1 MIAAG
6 GLDLG
11 YMFILGVL
19 ATVNPCGFVLLPTYL
34 MYFLG
39 LEGTRP
45 GTQRAAISRA
55 LVVAATVALGFFT
68 VFLVIGLLYNAGVDW
83 FVQQSDWISIGIGL
97 LMVALGIAMIFGYHL
112 TIGTP
117 RLGVGGKDRTVV
129 SMFLYGISYAVASIG
144 CTIGLFASAVLKNVD
159 RQGFAAGVLGIVTY
173 AVGMG
178 VMLAALT
185 VALATARTG
194 LLSVLRRVMVHLDR
208 IAGVFLVLTGLY
220 LSWYWWSA
228 IADKRSGVVNRVE
241 SSQSDVSTWLHDR
254 GAGLLFAV
262 LGGITLIAAIYAWMR
277 RSRPEPSG
285 TTPGGNDGDGSD
297 GGSAGGTDEE
307 HQAGQ
312 LSS

>member
-39 LEGTRP
+39 LEGVRP
-45 GTQRAAISRA
+45 GTQRAAVSRA
-55 LVVAATVALGFFT
+55 LVVAFTVALGFFT
-68 VFLVIGLLYNAGVDW
+68 VFLAIGLLYNAGVDW

-97 LMVALGIAMIFGYHL
+97 LMVVLGVAMLLGFHL

-117 RLGVGGKDRTVV
+117 KLGVGGKDRTVL

-159 RQGFAAGVLGIVTY
+159 RHGFVSGVVGIVTY

-194 LLSVLRRVMVHLDR
+194 LLTALRRVMVHLDR
-208 IAGVFLVLTGLY
+208 IAGAFLVLTGLY

-228 IADKRSGVVNRVE
+228 IHDRSSAVTDRVE
-241 SSQSDVSTWLHDR
+241 HSQSDLTTWLRER
-254 GAGLLFAV
+254 GAGWLFVV
-262 LGGITLIAAIYAWMR
+262 LGGVTAVAVAYALLR
-277 RSRPEPSG
+277 RDRRE
-285 TTPGGNDGDGSD
+285 
-297 GGSAGGTDEE
+297 
-307 HQAGQ
+307 
-312 LSS
+312 SS

>member
-1 MIAAG
+1 VIAAG

-39 LEGTRP
+39 LEGVRP

-55 LVVAATVALGFFT
+55 LVVACVVALGFFT
-68 VFLVIGLLYNAGVDW
+68 VFLAIGLLYNAGVDW

-97 LMVALGIAMIFGYHL
+97 SMVVLGVAMIFGFHL
-112 TIGTP
+112 SIGTP
-117 RLGVGGKDRTVV
+117 KLGVGGRDRTVL

-159 RQGFAAGVLGIVTY
+159 RQGFVNGVISIATY
-173 AVGMG
+173 AIGMG

-194 LLSVLRRVMVHLDR
+194 LLTVLRRVMVHLDR

-228 IADKRSGVVNRVE
+228 IDDRSSGVVDRIE
-241 SSQSDVSTWLHDR
+241 SQQSGVSTWLYDR
-254 GAGLLFAV
+254 GAGWLFAV
-262 LGGITLIAAIYAWMR
+262 LGGITLAAIGYVWFR
-277 RSRPEPSG
+277 RDRSARSASTEPPATPTVPEPA
-285 TTPGGNDGDGSD
+285 DADAD
-297 GGSAGGTDEE
+297 RL
-307 HQAGQ
+307 
-312 LSS
+312 LS